1 MPEKQKRIAGI
12 RKDASDALEI
22 LLQYFDGERPAPF
35 DEVIEKLMAI
45 ETTAIKMQQN

>member
-1 MPEKQKRIAGI
+1 MLKTEIRIAGI

-35 DEVIEKLMAI
+35 DEVIDKLIAI

>member
-1 MPEKQKRIAGI
+1 MPEKQKRVAGI

-35 DEVIEKLMAI
+35 DEVINKLMVI
-45 ETTAIKMQQN
+45 ESTAIQLQKQ